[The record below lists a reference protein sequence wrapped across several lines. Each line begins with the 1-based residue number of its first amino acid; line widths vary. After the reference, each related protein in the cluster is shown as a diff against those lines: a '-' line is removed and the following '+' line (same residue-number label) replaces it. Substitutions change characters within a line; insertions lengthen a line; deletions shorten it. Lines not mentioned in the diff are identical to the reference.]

1 MSGIDYDIVGF
12 LAKWTSQ
19 EQPKQ
24 FTAALRELIEKVEA
38 HGFKLGAKATA
49 TVLRI
54 ALDKAESKR

>member
-1 MSGIDYDIVGF
+1 MTSIDYDIATF

-19 EQPKQ
+19 EQPNQ
-24 FTAALRELIEKVEA
+24 FTAALRELVEKAEA
-38 HGFKLGAKATA
+38 HGFELGAKATA